1 MYDALH
7 RNLRAAK
14 LEGQMASMNFVDRR
28 QRRPITSSLRDG
40 VLDDLPEIAQ
50 IMHEELR
57 VKTVEAWAFALAESS
72 FDRITDI
79 PGEANPGTL
88 RLRRGNQADHL
99 RSVTRIAL
107 AIADEFLGSF
117 PEARINRDIII
128 AGGLLH
134 DVGKAWEFD
143 SENQARW
150 RDDPSQS
157 GLPALRHPVYGAH
170 ICLAV
175 GLPEEIA
182 HIALAHSHEGGFQT
196 RSLECLIIHRADDP
210 WWSIAGAAGLLD
222 PVSDGILASRK
233 ITPRALPD

>member
-1 MYDALH
+1 MTA
-7 RNLRAAK
+7 
-14 LEGQMASMNFVDRR
+14 MNFLDRR
-28 QRRPITSSLRDG
+28 PRRPITQPLRDG
-40 VLDDLPEIAQ
+40 VLEDLPEIAQ
-50 IMHEELR
+50 ITHEELR
-57 VKTVEAWAFALAESS
+57 AKTIEAWAYALAESA
-72 FDRITDI
+72 FDRVADI

-88 RLRRGNQADHL
+88 RLRRGSQADHL

-107 AIADEFLGSF
+107 AIADEFTGAF
-117 PEARINRDIII
+117 PEARIDRDIII
-128 AGGLLH
+128 AGGMLH

-143 SENQARW
+143 PENRARW
-150 RDDPSQS
+150 QGDPSQS

-170 ICLAV
+170 ICIAV

-233 ITPRALPD
+233 ITPRPLSG

>member
-1 MYDALH
+1 
-7 RNLRAAK
+7 
-14 LEGQMASMNFVDRR
+14 MNFLDRR
-28 QRRPITSSLRDG
+28 GRRPITQSMRDG
-40 VLDDLPEIAQ
+40 VLMDLPEIAQ
-50 IMHEELR
+50 ITHEELR
-57 VKTVEAWAFALAESS
+57 AKTIEAWAYALAESA

-79 PGEANPGTL
+79 PGEANPGML

-107 AIADEFLGSF
+107 AIADEFAATF
-117 PEARINRDIII
+117 PEARIDRDIII
-128 AGGLLH
+128 AGGVLH

-143 SENQARW
+143 PENQARW
-150 RDDPSQS
+150 QDDPSRS

-196 RSLECLIIHRADDP
+196 RSLEGLIIYQADHP
-210 WWSIAGAAGLLD
+210 WWSIAGACGLLD
-222 PVSDGILASRK
+222 PTSDGILASRK
-233 ITPRALPD
+233 ITPRALRG